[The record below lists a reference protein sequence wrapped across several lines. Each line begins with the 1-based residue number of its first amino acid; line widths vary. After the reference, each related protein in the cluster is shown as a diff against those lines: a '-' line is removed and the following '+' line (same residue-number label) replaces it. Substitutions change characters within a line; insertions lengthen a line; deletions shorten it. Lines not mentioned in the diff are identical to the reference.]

1 MTTTSLSSLRDLKLR
16 GMADAYESILA
27 LPYDQH
33 PESHELLARLIDAET
48 QNRQRRRMETYLRIS
63 KLRYTVTMHDVDA
76 SPSRNL
82 SKQQLALRADLAWIS
97 RGESVLITGATGC
110 GKSHLA
116 CALGNHACAN
126 GHRTLYFNL
135 NRFCEQIALAQ
146 ADGTVIKWLDRLRKA
161 SLVILDDFGI
171 QAISQPVKLL
181 LLQILEDR
189 YERAGTI
196 IVSQLPVAKWHEYVD
211 QPTIADARACGNDP
225 RPILASSN
233 LWVCGIT
240 PSKFAFYYC
249 IFV

>member
-27 LPYDQH
+27 LPHDQH

-82 SKQQLALRADLAWIS
+82 SKQQLALLADLAWIS

-161 SLVILDDFGI
+161 SLVILDDFGL

-196 IVSQLPVAKWHEYVD
+196 IVSQLPVAKWHEYID
-211 QPTIADARACGNDP
+211 QPTIADA
-225 RPILASSN
+225 ILDRLVPKAHRVDLTGKSLRKRSKN
-233 LWVCGIT
+233 L
-240 PSKFAFYYC
+240 S
-249 IFV
+249 